1 MSIANGGTRRQVLR
15 GMLNG
20 AAIAIGTP
28 MLDCFLNSNGT
39 AFASGEPL
47 PVCFTSWFYGLSMS
61 PGRWEPKTVGANYE
75 FGPELAQLEA
85 YKSKINVYSGMK
97 AFLDGTPPTP
107 HASGSQGVLQATVTV
122 GPSPDPSLDQIIADT
137 IGTRSRFRS
146 LEVCSAG
153 TTESLSRRSASVS
166 NPSENSPLAL
176 YARIFGAEFQDPNAA
191 DFKPDARVMVKK
203 SVLSAVS
210 EERARLVR
218 QLGAADK
225 ARVDEY
231 FTSLRQLEHRL
242 ALQLEKPAPLAACSV
257 PGKIQEATV
266 GPVIEDVKVN
276 HKLFADLLAH
286 AFACGQTQVAN
297 VNFNGAL
304 SPVRQAGSVMTFHVY
319 THEDPVDHELG
330 YQVNAAWFSK
340 QSIDAYL
347 EFLKS
352 LDGIREGDGTLLDRS
367 IVFAST
373 DGGFAKTHSLE
384 NIPILTAGS
393 GGGRLKTGIHYAAKG
408 DPVSRV
414 GLTMQQVLGVPTDN
428 WGTKSNNTSRTITE
442 VVA

>member
-1 MSIANGGTRRQVLR
+1 MSMTNGGTRRQVLR

-20 AAIAIGTP
+20 GAIAVGTP
-28 MLDCFLNSNGT
+28 ILDCLLNTNGT
-39 AFASGEPL
+39 AFASGEQL
-47 PVCFTSWFYGLSMS
+47 PVCFTSWFYGLGVS

-75 FGPELAQLEA
+75 FGPELAQLEP
-85 YKSKINVYSGMK
+85 YKNKINIYSGMK
-97 AFLDGTPPTP
+97 AFLDGAPPIP
-107 HASGSQGVLQATVTV
+107 HSSGSQGVLQGTCAAGTA
-122 GPSPDPSLDQIIADT
+122 PDPSLDQIIADT
-137 IGTRSRFRS
+137 IGTRTRFRS

-153 TTESLSRRSASVS
+153 TPETLSRRSGSVS
-166 NPSENSPLAL
+166 NPSEPSPLAL
-176 YARIFGAEFQDPNAA
+176 YARIFGADFQDPNAA
-191 DFKPDARVMVKK
+191 DFKPDVRVMIKK

-225 ARVDEY
+225 ARIDEY
-231 FTSLRQLEHRL
+231 FTAMRQLEHRL
-242 ALQLEKPAPLAACSV
+242 SLQLEKPAPLAACSV
-257 PGKIQEATV
+257 PAKDDEAKV
-266 GPVIEDVKVN
+266 GPVIDDVKIN

-286 AFACGQTQVAN
+286 TFACGQTQVAN

-347 EFLKS
+347 EFIKS
-352 LDGIREGDGTLLDRS
+352 MDSIREGDRTLLDRS
-367 IVFAST
+367 VVFAST

-384 NIPILTAGS
+384 NIPIFTAGS
-393 GGGRLKTGIHYAAKG
+393 GGGRLKTGIHFAAKG

-414 GLTMQQVLGVPTDN
+414 GLTMQQALGVPTDS
-428 WGTKSNNTSRTITE
+428 WGTKSNHTSRTITE
-442 VVA
+442 VIA